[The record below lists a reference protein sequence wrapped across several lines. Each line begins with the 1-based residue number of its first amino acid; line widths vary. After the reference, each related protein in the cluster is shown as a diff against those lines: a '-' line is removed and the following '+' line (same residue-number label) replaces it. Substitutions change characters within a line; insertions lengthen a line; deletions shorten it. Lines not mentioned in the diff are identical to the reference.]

1 MALTWN
7 DLFARGSI
15 VDFNAGQW
23 RARAT
28 LKIEDLGIEGTDEVK
43 KAFSMGCHR
52 LAPKGAFKEINRLIN
67 AAYDDVQNFSMPFR
81 LIRGARYVPQDRLP
95 ELLAKLEAYKLAFAT
110 EVAAFIAQYEGMK
123 LEMLPVLRT
132 ALQSAAKT
140 PEAAA
145 TAIARL
151 AQEYPDPREVA
162 ARFRLEW
169 NVYAI
174 QGPQNAVAASALA
187 AEESQV
193 REAVHEMVERL
204 RLDMAE
210 KLETVM
216 AIAARG
222 GTIPDA
228 SIKSARELVARL
240 EGMNILGDRTL
251 ADGLKKFRAIID
263 GAATGG
269 TAPTMATDLTAL
281 RDEMLNSLAAAKAT
295 AEQALVGVGKRRIQT
310 GKAPKASDPRPE
322 PSPGP
327 AAALA
332 AKAAVQAPAEPL
344 PVVAAETI
352 KEIKAG
358 LEQVAAAEVEE
369 KSAHH
374 VGAMAAAIAAVEAK
388 PKAKKA
394 KAAKPVAAS

>member
-95 ELLAKLEAYKLAFAT
+95 ELLGKLEAYKLAFAA

-204 RLDMAE
+204 RLDLAE

-240 EGMNILGDRTL
+240 EGMNILGDRSL

-310 GKAPKASDPRPE
+310 GKAPKAKAE
-322 PSPGP
+322 PKTLVEVLAEP
-327 AAALA
+327 AVA
-332 AKAAVQAPAEPL
+332 APAEPL

-394 KAAKPVAAS
+394 KAAKPVVAS